1 MPACGAP
8 PKFFDETLR
17 EQLRETNK
25 VASDSPL
32 HEHDS
37 PLSIAHI
44 LQLAS
49 AQETTPTMATA
60 IVTATDTQARYA
72 KEQVH
77 DKIPARIKHIQFGIY
92 SNPDVVNQAVLE
104 VSDRNV
110 YDISTTQENARVL
123 TANGPMDT
131 RMGISTKTGKCTTCG
146 QGLNECNG
154 HFGHIKLALP
164 AFHVGYLKHIIDVL
178 NCICKDCSKVLLD
191 VSERRKHLHAMR
203 RPGMDNLQRTV
214 HAKKIMGECRKVKNC
229 PYCGALNGTVRKVP
243 GHPLKVIHN
252 RYDSYL
258 RSTAKTKKTPLGRK
272 EFEQSFET
280 ARAANNEV
288 DKNVKKAV
296 DDMHPLRTLN
306 LFKKISPEDCE
317 LLAMIPED
325 ARPEMLIWEY
335 MPVPPVAIRPSVM
348 QEAGA
353 TEDDITNKIGDICHI
368 SSIIRAGLQRGF
380 PLQIL
385 MEQWDFMQLQIA
397 MYINSETPGLK
408 QQGLQKTMRGFCQRL
423 KGKGGRFRQNLSGK
437 RVDFSGRTVIGP
449 DPNLAIDEVAVPRR
463 VAKTLTY
470 PSKVTQY
477 NIHKMK
483 DWVKN
488 GPDRHPGANNIRK
501 VNGRFLSL
509 SVLARDNT
517 GRKLKEAAE
526 RLQIGDIVERHLM
539 DGDIVLFNRQP
550 SLHRLSILSHRAKI
564 RPWRTFRLNECACN
578 PYNADFDGDEMNLHV
593 PQTEEARTEATE
605 LMGVK
610 WNLATPKNGT
620 PLIAAIQDF
629 ITAAFQ
635 LSSKN
640 NFFDRGTFNQ
650 ICNYMFAGYGAYD
663 PSDGKHHSVELP
675 PPTVLKPQALWTGKQ
690 VWGVLMRPFENYGGP
705 NKPVKVNLDARC
717 KQFKA
722 KAGVADDL
730 NEDDA
735 FLVIRN
741 SEVMCGCFDKATV
754 GDGKKDSVFYVIM
767 RDYGVDYAVQA
778 MNRLAKVS
786 ARWLTNNGFSL
797 GINDVTPGVRLNQ
810 KKQALIDKAYAECDI
825 LIKQYN
831 AGTIE
836 RMPGCDELTSMENKI
851 GGILSAVRAAA
862 GEVCFE
868 ELSRWNA
875 PLLMAKC
882 GSKGSNINV
891 SQMVASVGQQMI
903 GGARVADGF
912 QHRTLP
918 HFPKA
923 ARQPVSKG
931 FVSNSFFSGLTPPE
945 FIFHAM
951 SGREGLVDTAVKTA
965 ETGYMSRRLMKSLE
979 DLSKQYDNTVSNSSG
994 TVVQFQYGADDL
1006 DPVDMEG
1013 KAAPVN
1019 FVRTFSHAVTLT
1031 WDNTVPSLTPNAV
1044 RDYTLHRLNMKRNEK
1059 HLQRTKLDQV
1069 TPLDFN
1075 DQSDSALDDK
1085 DPERAFLNDV
1095 QNFIFKKAEKL
1106 EKTLAVLGLPEPPVI
1121 KPGSE
1126 YDANKYG
1133 LADGIAKLSAEALT
1147 TFIDMC
1153 LEKYIKSKVQPGH
1166 AVGAIG
1172 AQSIGE
1178 PGTQMTL
1185 KTFHFAGV
1193 AGMSITQGVPRIKE
1207 IINASAVISTPVI
1220 SCTLSNPEEES
1231 AARIVK
1237 ARVEKTFLKDII
1249 TYIEDVWHPD
1259 GSAQI
1264 KMGISE
1270 ETVRKLS
1277 LDLRDD
1283 DIKLGINK
1291 HKPLKWGKAGAKVT
1305 VKNGKII
1312 SVFVSDPTA
1321 DKKSKTTKT
1330 IQKEYFERVLQVKTL
1345 ILDAVIKGFPDCQR
1359 AIIKKDTTK
1368 NARDKYE
1375 CQLLVEGYGF
1385 KDCLTTSG
1393 IEPYK
1398 TKSNHVMEVNE
1409 VLGIEAARAT
1419 IASEIGEVMGSMD
1432 IDPRHMALLADVMTF
1447 KGAVFGITRFGL
1459 QKTRDS
1465 VLQLASFE
1473 KTPDHLFEAAAKG
1486 KVDHIDGVSECII
1499 MGQSVK
1505 LGTGAM
1511 EVYRPLNFQEGDIV
1525 EEPTMFDVGWDAL

>member
-1 MPACGAP
+1 
-8 PKFFDETLR
+8 
-17 EQLRETNK
+17 
-25 VASDSPL
+25 
-32 HEHDS
+32 
-37 PLSIAHI
+37 
-44 LQLAS
+44 
-49 AQETTPTMATA
+49 MATA
-60 IVTATDTQARYA
+60 TATVTATEARHA
-72 KEQVH
+72 KEQVV

-110 YDISTTQENARVL
+110 YDLTTTSDNARSL
-123 TANGPMDT
+123 TENGPMDT
-131 RMGISTKTGKCTTCG
+131 RMGISTKIGKCTTCG
-146 QGLNECNG
+146 EGLNECNG

-164 AFHVGYLKHIIDVL
+164 AFHVGYLKHIIEVL
-178 NCICKDCSKVLLD
+178 NCICKDCSRVLLD
-191 VSERRKHLHAMR
+191 VPERRKHLRTMR
-203 RPGMDNLQRTV
+203 RPGMDNLQRTA
-214 HAKKIMGECRKVKNC
+214 HAKKIMEECRKRKHC

-252 RYDSYL
+252 RYDAFL
-258 RSTAKTKKTPLGRK
+258 RSTAKSKKTPLGRK

-280 ARAANNEV
+280 ARAANNEI
-288 DKNVKKAV
+288 DKNFKKAV

-306 LFKKISPEDCE
+306 LFKKISPEDCT
-317 LLAMIPED
+317 LLAMVPED

-368 SSIIRAGLQRGF
+368 SSIIRAGLARGF
-380 PLQIL
+380 PVQML
-385 MEQWDFMQLQIA
+385 MEQWDFLQLQIA

-449 DPNLAIDEVAVPRR
+449 DPNLAVDEVAVPQR
-463 VAKTLTY
+463 VAKNLTY
-470 PSKVTQY
+470 PEKVTRY
-477 NIHKMK
+477 NMVKMQK
-483 DWVKN
+483 LVKT
-488 GPDRHPGANNIRK
+488 GPFVHPGANNIIK
-501 VNGRFLSL
+501 LNGRSMALSI
-509 SVLARDNT
+509 LARDTT
-517 GRKLKEAAE
+517 GQKLKDASE
-526 RLQIGDIVERHLM
+526 RLQIGDIVERHLE

-610 WNLATPKNGT
+610 YNLATPKNGT

-629 ITAAFQ
+629 ITAAYQ

-640 NFFDRGTFNQ
+640 NFFDRGTFTQ
-650 ICNYMFAGYGAYD
+650 ICNYMFAGDGAFD
-663 PSDGKHHSVELP
+663 PSTGKMHAIELP

-690 VWGVLMRPFENYGGP
+690 VWGVLMRPFKDYGGRD
-705 NKPVKVNLDARC
+705 KPVLVNLEARC

-767 RDYGVDYAVQA
+767 RDFGEDYAVHA

-797 GINDVTPGVRLNQ
+797 GINDVTPGDRLNQ
-810 KKQALIDKAYAECDI
+810 KKQALIDKAYAECDV
-825 LIKQYN
+825 LIKQYK

-836 RMPGCDELTSMENKI
+836 RMPGCDALTSMENKI

-1019 FVRTFSHAVTLT
+1019 FVRTFTHAVTIT
-1031 WDNTVPSLTPNAV
+1031 WNNAIPSLTPNAV
-1044 RDYTLHRLNMKRNEK
+1044 RNFTQERLNKRRNAK
-1059 HLQRTKLDQV
+1059 DLRRMKLDQV
-1069 TPLDFN
+1069 TQLDFN
-1075 DQSDSALDDK
+1075 DETDIGLDDK
-1085 DPERAFLNDV
+1085 DPERSFLNDV
-1095 QNFIFKKAEKL
+1095 QNFIFKQAAKL
-1106 EKTLAVLGLPEPPVI
+1106 EKTLADLGLPDPSNAAS
-1121 KPGSE
+1121 KRS
-1126 YDANKYG
+1126 DSDTARYG
-1133 LADGIAKLSAEALT
+1133 LADGIAKISAQALE
-1147 TFIDMC
+1147 TFIELC
-1153 LEKYIKSKVQPGH
+1153 LTKYDRSKVQPGH

-1207 IINASAVISTPVI
+1207 IINASSAISTPVI
-1220 SCTLSNPEEES
+1220 ACQLSNPDLES

-1237 ARVEKTFLKDII
+1237 ARVEKTYLKDII
-1249 TYIEDVWHPD
+1249 TYIEDIWHPD
-1259 GSAQI
+1259 GSARI
-1264 KMGISE
+1264 NMGLCE
-1270 ETVRKLS
+1270 ETIRSLS
-1277 LDLRDD
+1277 LDLHDH
-1283 DIKLGINK
+1283 DIISGINK

-1305 VKNGKII
+1305 IKNGKTVTI
-1312 SVFVSDPTA
+1312 SIADPKFE
-1321 DKKSKTTKT
+1321 KKPAAKTKT
-1330 IQKEYFERVLQVKTL
+1330 IQKEHFERVQQVKTL
-1345 ILDAVIKGFPDCQR
+1345 VLDAVIKGFPDCVR
-1359 AIIKKDTTK
+1359 AIIKKETSP
-1368 NARDKYE
+1368 NERGNYE
-1375 CQLLVEGYGF
+1375 CQLLVEGYGL
-1385 KDCLTTSG
+1385 KDCLTTPG
-1393 IEPYK
+1393 IEPYQ
-1398 TKSNHVMEVNE
+1398 TKSNHVMEVNQ

-1419 IASEIGEVMGSMD
+1419 IAAEIGSVMGSMD

-1486 KVDHIDGVSECII
+1486 KIDNIDGVSECII

-1505 LGTGAM
+1505 LGTGSM
-1511 EVYRPLNFQEGDIV
+1511 EVYRPLEFQEGDIKAK
-1525 EEPTMFDVGWDAL
+1525 PTMFETGWDAL

>member
-1 MPACGAP
+1 
-8 PKFFDETLR
+8 
-17 EQLRETNK
+17 
-25 VASDSPL
+25 
-32 HEHDS
+32 
-37 PLSIAHI
+37 
-44 LQLAS
+44 
-49 AQETTPTMATA
+49 MATTT
-60 IVTATDTQARYA
+60 VTAATDTQARHA
-72 KEQVH
+72 KEQVV

-110 YDISTTQENARVL
+110 YDLTTNQDSARVL
-123 TANGPMDT
+123 TSNGPMDT
-131 RMGISTKTGKCTTCG
+131 RMGISTKVGKCTTCG
-146 QGLNECNG
+146 EGLNECNG

-178 NCICKDCSKVLLD
+178 NCICKDCSRVLLD
-191 VSERRKHLHAMR
+191 VPERRRHLRTMR
-203 RPGMDNLQRTV
+203 RPGMDNLQRTA
-214 HAKKIMGECRKVKNC
+214 HAKKIMEECRKVKNC
-229 PYCGALNGTVRKVP
+229 PYCRALNGTVRKVP

-252 RYDSYL
+252 RYDAYL
-258 RSTAKTKKTPLGRK
+258 RSTAKSKKTPLGRR

-280 ARAANNEV
+280 AKAANNEV
-288 DKNVKKAV
+288 DKNFKKAV

-385 MEQWDFMQLQIA
+385 MEQWDFLQLQIA

-449 DPNLAIDEVAVPRR
+449 DPNLAVDEVAVPQR
-463 VAKTLTY
+463 VAKNLTY
-470 PSKVTQY
+470 PEKVTKY
-477 NIHKMK
+477 NMTKMRK
-483 DWVKN
+483 LVET
-488 GPDRHPGANNIRK
+488 GPYVHPGANNIIK
-501 VNGRFLSL
+501 LNGRSTALTI
-509 SVLARDNT
+509 LARDTT
-517 GRKLKEAAE
+517 GQKLKDASE
-526 RLQIGDIVERHLM
+526 RLQIGDVVERHLE

-550 SLHRLSILSHRAKI
+550 SLHRMSILSHRAKV

-578 PYNADFDGDEMNLHV
+578 PYNADFDGDEMNLHL

-610 WNLATPKNGT
+610 YNLATPKNGT

-640 NFFDRGTFNQ
+640 HFFDRGTFTQ
-650 ICNYMFAGYGAYD
+650 ICNYMFAGNGAYS
-663 PSDGKHHSVELP
+663 PRDGKYHEIELP

-690 VWGVLMRPFENYGGP
+690 VWGVLMRPYSNYGP
-705 NKPVKVNLDARC
+705 SDDEPLLVNLEARC

-722 KAGVADDL
+722 TKGVADDL

-741 SEVMCGCFDKATV
+741 SEIMCGCFDKATV

-767 RDYGVDYAVQA
+767 RDYGPDYAVQA

-797 GINDVTPGVRLNQ
+797 GISDVTPGDRLNQ
-810 KKQALIDKAYAECDI
+810 KKQALIDKAYAECDV
-825 LIKQYN
+825 LIKQYK

-836 RMPGCDELTSMENKI
+836 RMPGCDALTSMENKI

-862 GEVCFE
+862 GDVCFE

-1019 FVRTFSHAVTLT
+1019 FVRTFSHAVTIT
-1031 WDNTVPSLTPNAV
+1031 WNNKTPSLTPEAV
-1044 RDYTLHRLNMKRNEK
+1044 REYTLKVLNERRNSK
-1059 HLQRTKLDQV
+1059 DLRRMKLDQV
-1069 TPLDFN
+1069 TVLDFN
-1075 DQSDSALDDK
+1075 DQSDLSLDDK
-1085 DPERAFLNDV
+1085 DPEREFLNDV
-1095 QNFIFKKAEKL
+1095 QKFIFKQADKL
-1106 EKTLAVLGLPEPPVI
+1106 ESTLAFLELPNPPSSTGKNYI
-1121 KPGSE
+1121 H
-1126 YDANKYG
+1126 DARKYG
-1133 LADGIAKLSAEALT
+1133 LADGIAKISADALKE
-1147 TFIDMC
+1147 FLRLC
-1153 LEKYIKSKVQPGH
+1153 LTKYKKSKVQPGH

-1207 IINASAVISTPVI
+1207 IINASTTISTPVI
-1220 SCTLSNPEEES
+1220 ACTLSNPEEES
-1231 AARIVK
+1231 AARMVK
-1237 ARVEKTFLKDII
+1237 ARVEKTYLKDII

-1259 GSAQI
+1259 GTARVS
-1264 KMGISE
+1264 MGISE
-1270 ETVRKLS
+1270 STIQKLS
-1277 LDLRDD
+1277 LDLQDH
-1283 DIKLGINK
+1283 DIISGINR

-1305 VKNGKII
+1305 IKSGKSIT
-1312 SVFVSDPTA
+1312 VWVSDPKNE
-1321 DKKSKTTKT
+1321 KKPATKSTKT
-1330 IQKEYFERVLQVKTL
+1330 VQKEYFERVQQVKTL

-1359 AIIKKDTTK
+1359 AIIKKETSP
-1368 NARDKYE
+1368 NSRGKYE

-1385 KDCLTTSG
+1385 KDCLTTPG
-1393 IEPYK
+1393 IEAYK
-1398 TKSNHVMEVNE
+1398 TKSNHVMEVNQ

-1486 KVDHIDGVSECII
+1486 KIDHIDGVSECII

-1511 EVYRPLNFQEGDIV
+1511 EVYRPLNFNEGEIGV
-1525 EEPTMFDVGWDAL
+1525 KQTMFETGWDAL